1 MPSDVRRARLAPS
14 TRTAV
19 GIVALDLA
27 LIVGLVMLIDAG
39 AVRAIDEAVIDAV
52 RAQPLVAPLVWLGSA
67 TQLGS
72 TWAIAIVAVVVA
84 AVELFA
90 GRIRL
95 GLAAAATIGLASL
108 ANSSIKLAVE
118 RQRPSL
124 LPPIVS
130 ESGYSFP
137 SGHSLSAMIAY
148 GVVAVLVARTSL
160 PRWLRVAAIAVLG
173 VLIGV
178 VGLSRVYLGAHYPSD
193 VIGGYLL
200 GLAGVVIFAT
210 LSTALDPR
218 IPASVGPRAA
228 GAQRGD
234 GAS

>member
-52 RAQPLVAPLVWLGSA
+52 RAQPLVAPLAWLGSA

-72 TWAIAIVAVVVA
+72 TWAIAMVAVVVA

-124 LPPIVS
+124 FPPIVS

-218 IPASVGPRAA
+218 VPASVGPLAA